1 MIKLVK
7 FDPIKTKE
15 AIMEINRWGKKA
27 TKGLIKNYLPN
38 SAARKEL
45 VLIIANA
52 LYFKGAWYDPFD
64 EFNTRCHEFY
74 TLDGE
79 NTVEVPFMFK
89 GYESLSYASSIG
101 FKILRLPYLNGNEIR
116 NVSRRRFAMYFFL
129 PDEKDGLFNLLDQFS
144 SNPDLLNLQIEFQ
157 KTEIREL
164 RIPKFKFTCRFEVSK
179 IMELLGLTMNI
190 KDAEILEGLGEDVPM
205 KNSKIIHNCCIE
217 LNECGTEA
225 AADTEDENNMGFSLY
240 DSPPPIDFIADHPF
254 IFMIREEISRTNVF
268 LGALF
273 NPLSQ

>member
-1 MIKLVK
+1 MIKLV
-7 FDPIKTKE
+7 KTKE
-15 AIMEINRWGKKA
+15 AIMEINRWAKKA
-27 TKGLIKNYLPN
+27 TKGLIKNFLPN
-38 SAARKEL
+38 SVARKEL

-52 LYFKGAWYDPFD
+52 LYFKGVWYDPFD

-79 NTVEVPFMFK
+79 NTVQVPFMFK
-89 GYESLSYASSIG
+89 GYESLSYASSKG
-101 FKILRLPYLNGNEIR
+101 FKILRLPYLNGNEIT
-116 NVSRRRFAMYFFL
+116 NASRRRFAMYFFL

-144 SNPDLLNLQIEFQ
+144 SNPDLLNLQFEFQ
-157 KTEIREL
+157 ITEIRVL
-164 RIPKFKFTCRFEVSK
+164 RIPKFKFKCRFEVSK

-217 LNECGTEA
+217 LNEYGTEA
-225 AADTEDENNMGFSLY
+225 VADTEDENLGFSLY

-268 LGALF
+268 LGAVF